1 MSGVGVILQVR
12 EGRLIGRDT
21 YSLSAPLMQQ
31 DDEMLSGL
39 MIRHYLR
46 ASYIPSIVYLPI
58 TLPDRA
64 ILEKILSR
72 KAGRR
77 IHLRLS
83 RQGAASA
90 VSEIAFTDAR
100 FRLRDIQMKSV
111 RKEDFVPRGVQQ
123 LQEELDLP
131 RAPELIEAID
141 VSHIQ
146 GSDAVAAVVAF
157 KKGKPLKNR
166 YRKLKLRS
174 AKEGDDPAGIAEA
187 VERHYKRL
195 LDEKGFDQLPDLLLV
210 DGGPTQLAAAVQVLN
225 SLDIDRERMPVLGLA
240 KRLEEIYMPGV
251 EGPQSLAR
259 RTPAIR
265 LLQRVRDEVHRFAI
279 GYHRQKRSGRVKA
292 TLE

>member
-1 MSGVGVILQVR
+1 M
-12 EGRLIGRDT
+12 
-21 YSLSAPLMQQ
+21 
-31 DDEMLSGL
+31 
-39 MIRHYLR
+39 
-46 ASYIPSIVYLPI
+46 
-58 TLPDRA
+58 
-64 ILEKILSR
+64 
-72 KAGRR
+72 AGHPVSSQMKRTSFG
-77 IHLRLS
+77 RLS

-210 DGGPTQLAAAVQVLN
+210 DGGLYRFSLHSTSIARECPCLDSPKGWKRSICRVWRVHSRWLAGHPPSDFCRGLEMR
-225 SLDIDRERMPVLGLA
+225 SIDLPSV
-240 KRLEEIYMPGV
+240 II
-251 EGPQSLAR
+251 AR
-259 RTPAIR
+259 RDRA
-265 LLQRVRDEVHRFAI
+265 
-279 GYHRQKRSGRVKA
+279 G
-292 TLE
+292 